1 MQKIL
6 VPVDG
11 SENSLRALR
20 EGIKLARISG
30 QAKLAIL
37 TVVPPVDPTFEYGS
51 WLTREQVEE
60 AEKKAAEKILDQAEK
75 VVQEEG
81 YQADRVVL
89 VGDAGQEIADYAA
102 KEGYDLI
109 VMGSRGMSP
118 LKGIFL
124 GSVSTK
130 VIALAPCPVV
140 IVK

>member
-1 MQKIL
+1 MEKIL

-20 EGIKLARISG
+20 KGIELARMSK
-30 QAKLAIL
+30 QASLTVL
-37 TVVPPVDPTFEYGS
+37 TVVPPVDPTFEYGP

-60 AEKKAAEKILDQAEK
+60 AEKKAAEKILAEAEKLLQQEGLQAEK
-75 VVQEEG
+75 T
-81 YQADRVVL
+81 VL

-102 KEGYDLI
+102 QGRYDLI
-109 VMGSRGMSP
+109 VMGSRGMTP
-118 LKGIFL
+118 LKGVFL

-130 VIALAPCPVV
+130 VLALAPCPVV

>member
-1 MQKIL
+1 MRKIL

-30 QAKLAIL
+30 QAKLTIL
-37 TVVPPVDPTFEYGS
+37 TVVPPVDPTFEYGP